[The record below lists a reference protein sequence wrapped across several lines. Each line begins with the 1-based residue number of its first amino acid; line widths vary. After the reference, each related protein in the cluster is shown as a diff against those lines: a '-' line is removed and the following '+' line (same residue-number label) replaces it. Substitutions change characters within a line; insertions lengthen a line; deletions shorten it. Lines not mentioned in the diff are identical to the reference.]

1 MDVYVVV
8 ALIALTLAR
17 GDAPSHAPTPEG
29 AARAAVYEASTAI
42 RVVRVNV
49 AGNFATVLM
58 SGAMIEGSPEDAP
71 ILLGKFPFGW
81 QALESLDFTCRLRSH
96 SLGAN
101 TEKLSASLRP
111 LSSSRRIADEPPM
124 LQR

>member
-1 MDVYVVV
+1 
-8 ALIALTLAR
+8 
-17 GDAPSHAPTPEG
+17 
-29 AARAAVYEASTAI
+29 
-42 RVVRVNV
+42 
-49 AGNFATVLM
+49 
-58 SGAMIEGSPEDAP
+58 MIEGSPEDAP